1 MVARS
6 GKCIRLPERCPRR
19 FPRRRRAGLD
29 PLTVFAGVIELTYL
43 ELESRCL
50 QFCLDSWRLP
60 QEADGAADCL
70 CPHAATRCEAIA
82 VRPEHYCAGAGPSVP
97 YGSQDPV
104 SSAGTARTCAEQ
116 TFPAPKS
123 RGESPSG
130 GRTHCGSSRAEVR
143 HQLRP
148 GVSLAGT
155 GGQVA
160 GGDRKTNSYSQ
171 PRMVVAFT
179 AWHSGRRARISPAIP
194 AGPAG
199 VGFAAGL

>member
-1 MVARS
+1 MVTRS
-6 GKCIRLPERCPRR
+6 GKCIRLPERFPRR
-19 FPRRRRAGLD
+19 LLRRRRAGLD
-29 PLTVFAGVIELTYL
+29 LLTVFAGVIELTYL
-43 ELESRCL
+43 ELESCCL
-50 QFCLDSWRLP
+50 QFCFDSWRLP
-60 QEADGAADCL
+60 QEADGAADSL
-70 CPHAATRCEAIA
+70 CSHAAARCEAIA
-82 VRPEHYCAGAGPSVP
+82 VRPEHCCAGAGPSGP
-97 YGSQDPV
+97 HGSQDPV
-104 SSAGTARTCAEQ
+104 SSAVTARTCAEQ
-116 TFPAPKS
+116 AFPAPES

-130 GRTHCGSSRAEVR
+130 GRTHRGSSRAEIR

-148 GVSLAGT
+148 GVSFAGP

-194 AGPAG
+194 TGPAG